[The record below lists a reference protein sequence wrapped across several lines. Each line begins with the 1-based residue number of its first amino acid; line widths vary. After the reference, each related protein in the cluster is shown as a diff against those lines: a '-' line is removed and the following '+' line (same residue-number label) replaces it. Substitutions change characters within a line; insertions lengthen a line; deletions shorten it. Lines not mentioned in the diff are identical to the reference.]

1 MIEIRFHGRGGQGAV
16 IASKILSVAFFK
28 EGKYVQSFPMFGV
41 ERRGAPVT
49 AFLRVGD
56 RGETLFV
63 RGNILHP
70 DHIIILDPTLL
81 TGSHCLEG
89 LKPDGLILIN
99 SPLSPEDV
107 PITGNYRIA
116 TVNASEIAV
125 KWKLGTRAQPVVNT
139 AILGAY
145 VALTQC
151 VSLETL
157 KEAIGEEV
165 PKKQEDNISAAE
177 EAYYSVKEAKNETK

>member
-1 MIEIRFHGRGGQGAV
+1 MIEVRFHGRGGQGV
-16 IASKILSVAFFK
+16 VVASKILSLALFN

-56 RGETLFV
+56 MGEKLFV

-70 DHIIILDPTLL
+70 DHIIVLDPMLVQFTD
-81 TGSHCLEG
+81 CLDG
-89 LKPDGLILIN
+89 VKPRGLILVN
-99 SPLSPEDV
+99 SPKKPEELQ
-107 PITGNYRIA
+107 ISGNYQVA
-116 TVNASEIAV
+116 TVDASSIAA

-145 VALTQC
+145 VALTRC
-151 VSLETL
+151 VTMDSLKQAIEE
-157 KEAIGEEV
+157 EAPV
-165 PKKQEDNISAAE
+165 KKQENVSAAL
-177 EAYYSVKEAKNETK
+177 EAFDSVQEGKR